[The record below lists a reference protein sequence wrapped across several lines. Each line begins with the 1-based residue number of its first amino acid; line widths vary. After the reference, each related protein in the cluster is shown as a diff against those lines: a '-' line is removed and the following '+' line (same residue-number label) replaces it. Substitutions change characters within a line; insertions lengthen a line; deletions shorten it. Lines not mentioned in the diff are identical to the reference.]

1 MSNENEKMILVPLS
15 PAVKERLERVA
26 DLHGRATAREA
37 AFGIAEHVRR
47 VEEKADFATANGASG
62 TPRPTFASAEGGVR
76 SAE

>member
-1 MSNENEKMILVPLS
+1 MSNDNEKMILVPLT

-37 AFGIAEHVRR
+37 AFAVTEHVRR
-47 VEEKADFATANGASG
+47 VEEKADFA
-62 TPRPTFASAEGGVR
+62 SAEGGVR

>member
-1 MSNENEKMILVPLS
+1 MSNDNEKMILVPLS

-47 VEEKADFATANGASG
+47 VEAKADFASAKGGAK
-62 TPRPTFASAEGGVR
+62 
-76 SAE
+76 